1 MNVTVQV
8 YTLTS
13 RVRTASI
20 PKLLSQQA
28 GMTSRT
34 RCSTCL
40 RVLRRGQRSSVLVS
54 LLPSIPLLQAK
65 RLTVVQSPQVPLQH
79 NASRLFATSSPASA
93 SPVAPAKAPSP
104 NALRQKTPDSPAHT
118 KKTPQRVESSPT
130 DKLAKAVR
138 QRASAVTET
147 YVAYGA
153 CESLVKECAA
163 KADYSIPQLGE
174 KGVEIPKTKDGE
186 DLGVGTG
193 WWYEGILQ
201 CVAPA
206 SRSAMLIP
214 TFMQNWA

>member
-1 MNVTVQV
+1 MPAGTAA
-8 YTLTS
+8 
-13 RVRTASI
+13 RTAI
-20 PKLLSQQA
+20 E
-28 GMTSRT
+28 
-34 RCSTCL
+34 CS
-40 RVLRRGQRSSVLVS
+40 GKFAAEYFFA
-54 LLPSIPLLQAK
+54 PSKA
-65 RLTVVQSPQVPLQH
+65 LTVVQSPQLPLQH
-79 NASRLFATSSPASA
+79 NASRLFAISSPASA

-104 NALRQKTPDSPAHT
+104 NAVRQKTPDSPAHT

-130 DKLAKAVR
+130 HKLAKAVR

-163 KADYSIPQLGE
+163 KADYSIPQSRE

-186 DLGVGTG
+186 DVGVGTG

-206 SRSAMLIP
+206 SMSAMLIP
-214 TFMQNWA
+214 TIMQNWA